1 MEADLDLDELRE
13 LELERDPL
21 LLELEERERDLDFE
35 GDLDLDLLFAGDL
48 DLLFFTG
55 DLELELDLLCC
66 VRMMKDED
74 VDGDTYTMSAGQGCQ
89 QSTFS
94 LIANRRRAK
103 LARENFQIF
112 QLFGLNSR
120 VPT

>member
-1 MEADLDLDELRE
+1 MLCEDDEE
-13 LELERDPL
+13 
-21 LLELEERERDLDFE
+21 
-35 GDLDLDLLFAGDL
+35 
-48 DLLFFTG
+48 
-55 DLELELDLLCC
+55 
-66 VRMMKDED
+66 DED